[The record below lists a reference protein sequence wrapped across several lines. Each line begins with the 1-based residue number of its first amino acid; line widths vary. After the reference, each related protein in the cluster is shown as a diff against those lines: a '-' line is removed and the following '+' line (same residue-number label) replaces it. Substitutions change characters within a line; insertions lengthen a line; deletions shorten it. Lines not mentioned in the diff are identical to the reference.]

1 MINWLRSKRP
11 KPQRAVAEAHQ
22 PVVEFQTKKVGAC
35 LVVSAPPGPGWHA
48 LALAGSVPHD
58 PGRTV
63 VVVDFPTNS
72 DGGYWTALVQ
82 ALRGRGP
89 VRLAVSAAGSAAG
102 TGPNR

>member
-11 KPQRAVAEAHQ
+11 KPQRAAAEAHQ

-48 LALAGSVPHD
+48 MALAAAVPAD
-58 PGRTV
+58 PGRTM
-63 VVVDFPTNS
+63 VVVDFPSGDN
-72 DGGYWTALVQ
+72 GGYWSALVQ

-89 VRLAVSAAGSAAG
+89 VRLAVSGAGSASG
-102 TGPNR
+102 SGP